1 MTFASIEFLFY
12 FFPLFLVCYFS
23 AKTIT
28 TRNVIFLAFSLVF
41 YAAGYTP
48 HLLLLL
54 VSVAVNFV
62 FARTIDDVDG
72 SVRQR
77 WLVYGVTFNLLFLGV
92 FKYTDFLLEN
102 LNLLL
107 PAGLAIPLPR
117 IALPLGISFYS
128 FHAISYLADIY
139 KGRVRANRDPVQ
151 FALYMCMFPQ
161 LVAGPIVRYSTVAK
175 QLSHRR
181 VTAGRFSAG
190 ARLFVIGLA
199 WKVLIADE
207 MARLVEGVFDTTT
220 SPTMV
225 EAWLAAYSYTLQIYF
240 DFAGYST
247 MAVGL
252 GIMVGFALP
261 RNFRIPYATHSISE
275 FWRCWH
281 MSLSAFLRDYLY
293 IPLGGSRRGP
303 SRTYVNLATVFVLCG
318 LWHGASWNFV
328 IWGAYHGVFLIIERA
343 GFEKVLARLP
353 RVLAQLYTVLVVL
366 VGLVW
371 FRANDIHG
379 AIEMFEGMI
388 GLNGFYRPS
397 MALGFGLHT
406 LSVIAMIVGGLIAF
420 VRWPRWSVLSGNGR
434 MAMIADFAFIGTLLI
449 ASVVWIGGTNATPF
463 LYYRF

>member
-23 AKTIT
+23 AKTIA

-54 VSVAVNFV
+54 FSVAANFV
-62 FARTIDDVDG
+62 FARKIDDFDAG
-72 SVRQR
+72 ARRR
-77 WLVYGVTFNLLFLGV
+77 WLVYGVTFNLMFLGV
-92 FKYTDFLLEN
+92 FKYTDFMVEN

-107 PAGLAIPLPR
+107 PDGIAIPLPR

-175 QLSHRR
+175 QLGHRR
-181 VTAGRFSAG
+181 VTPGRFSAG

-199 WKVLIADE
+199 WKALIADE
-207 MARLVEGVFDTTT
+207 LARLVEGVFDTTT
-220 SPTMV
+220 NPTFV
-225 EAWLAAYSYTLQIYF
+225 ESWLAAYSYTLQIYF

-293 IPLGGSRRGP
+293 IPLGGKPEGALAHLCQPRHRLRAVRPVARGELEFRHLGRLSRRFPDHRAGGAGQDP
-303 SRTYVNLATVFVLCG
+303 RPAAAGAGADL
-318 LWHGASWNFV
+318 HGAG
-328 IWGAYHGVFLIIERA
+328 GAG
-343 GFEKVLARLP
+343 GPRLVP
-353 RVLAQLYTVLVVL
+353 R
-366 VGLVW
+366 
-371 FRANDIHG
+371 
-379 AIEMFEGMI
+379 
-388 GLNGFYRPS
+388 
-397 MALGFGLHT
+397 
-406 LSVIAMIVGGLIAF
+406 
-420 VRWPRWSVLSGNGR
+420 PRHPRRHRDV
-434 MAMIADFAFIGTLLI
+434 
-449 ASVVWIGGTNATPF
+449 
-463 LYYRF
+463 